1 MSKKC
6 PLQEAAIPPEDA
18 QPAPIGFREIRFA
31 IPTGTPTVS
40 QSPKGPFGLLLC
52 DWPYTM
58 SQTGVRGRA
67 FPSDNFREIF
77 LETLKGQGYDVA
89 GDPGRF
95 FDEEEDEMRANYAIG
110 GEITD
115 IKMDTCKRSNV
126 WGIEQGQKGEA
137 MVEVKW
143 TVFDLLHRRSAYK
156 TTTRGYGEL
165 RTPNYEGT
173 ALLFEDAL
181 AAAISNLGADK
192 QFYDLIFRGI
202 EPDVKPITA
211 DDLYED
217 PVTKFDPNEEVGVA
231 PLSLMD
237 QPAKDKIS
245 ELVKMAVMVE
255 AGGGHGSGFF
265 ITDQGHIMT
274 NAHVVGNATRV
285 RVVTSGKQDKLIA
298 EVLRID
304 RKRDVALLKLEE
316 LPADLKIKP
325 QPIRTD
331 KAEVGEDV
339 YAIGVPGLK
348 RLQDTVTRGIV
359 SAHRRDLKAK
369 HDLIQA
375 DVGIHSGSSGCPLL
389 DNNGNIIGMAVA
401 GYASDSG
408 SLAGLNLF
416 IPISDALD
424 ALDISFTKPVR

>member
-1 MSKKC
+1 
-6 PLQEAAIPPEDA
+6 
-18 QPAPIGFREIRFA
+18 
-31 IPTGTPTVS
+31 
-40 QSPKGPFGLLLC
+40 
-52 DWPYTM
+52 M

-192 QFYDLIFRGI
+192 QFYDLIFRGV
-202 EPDVKPITA
+202 EPDIKPATA
-211 DDLYED
+211 DDPYED
-217 PVTKFDPNEEVGVA
+217 PVTKFDPNEQVGLEPQA
-231 PLSLMD
+231 LLE
-237 QPAKDKIS
+237 QPAKKNS
-245 ELVKMAVMVE
+245 
-255 AGGGHGSGFF
+255 
-265 ITDQGHIMT
+265 
-274 NAHVVGNATRV
+274 
-285 RVVTSGKQDKLIA
+285 
-298 EVLRID
+298 
-304 RKRDVALLKLEE
+304 
-316 LPADLKIKP
+316 
-325 QPIRTD
+325 
-331 KAEVGEDV
+331 
-339 YAIGVPGLK
+339 
-348 RLQDTVTRGIV
+348 
-359 SAHRRDLKAK
+359 
-369 HDLIQA
+369 
-375 DVGIHSGSSGCPLL
+375 
-389 DNNGNIIGMAVA
+389 
-401 GYASDSG
+401 
-408 SLAGLNLF
+408 
-416 IPISDALD
+416 
-424 ALDISFTKPVR
+424 